1 MKRKSFKEK
10 YQKKVKKN
18 HAKKMRKDSS
28 WILIVTVSAFW
39 ISFGLS
45 FLSELLIPNVGFIF
59 LVLLTLLFIVI
70 GIIFDMIGVAVTA
83 GTESPLNA
91 MSSKKLKGAKKAVS
105 FKKNADKVSSFC
117 NDVIGDICG
126 IISGSAGVT
135 ITADISKTYNLDIF
149 WVGLVITGIVAS
161 LTIGGKALCKSIA
174 MKNSKEIVYFTAKII
189 SIFERKKK

>member
-1 MKRKSFKEK
+1 MSKKRKNTNTK
-10 YQKKVKKN
+10 
-18 HAKKMRKDSS
+18 
-28 WILIVTVSAFW
+28 WIITITLLAFT
-39 ISFGLS
+39 ISFIFSLI
-45 FLSELLIPNVGFIF
+45 SELTLSKVGLILSIII
-59 LVLLTLLFIVI
+59 LLLFIGI
-70 GIIFDMIGVAVTA
+70 GIIFDMVGVAVTS

-126 IISGSAGVT
+126 IISGTAGVT
-135 ITADISKTYNLDIF
+135 ITANISKTYNLDIF
-149 WVGLVITGIVAS
+149 WVSLIITAVVAS

-174 MKNSKEIVYFTAKII
+174 MKNSKEIVYFTAKVI

>member
-1 MKRKSFKEK
+1 MSKN
-10 YQKKVKKN
+10 KKHTKTK
-18 HAKKMRKDSS
+18 
-28 WILIVTVSAFW
+28 WIITITLLAFT
-39 ISFGLS
+39 ISFAFSLI
-45 FLSELLIPNVGFIF
+45 SELTLSKVGLILGIII
-59 LVLLTLLFIVI
+59 LLLFIGI
-70 GIIFDMIGVAVTA
+70 GIVFDMIGVAVTS

-91 MSSKKLKGAKKAVS
+91 MSSKKLKGAKTAVI

-135 ITADISKTYNLDIF
+135 ITANISKTYNLDIF

-174 MKNSKEIVYFTAKII
+174 MKNSKEIVYYTAKVI
-189 SIFERKKK
+189 SMFERKKK